1 MLSTNR
7 LTDVC
12 MQALPLPNDTPD
24 TGGLVRPSVMPQSD
38 IPLKVMDDELML
50 RQLFRQDARQ
60 GCTLL
65 FRRYY
70 TNLVNHAVRFV
81 YSKEV
86 AEDLVAE
93 VFTLFWQNQ
102 TFGQITT
109 SYRSYLYKA
118 VRHRAYNYL
127 RWELHK
133 FDFLDQ
139 ANEPSIPAS
148 LQPDQILHYSE
159 LHQKIESVI
168 QNLPPQ
174 CQRAFLLSRIEGRK
188 YTEIAQKMQIS
199 VSAVEKL
206 LIRALSKLRQDLK
219 VDWFMT
225 TALWLAFS
233 LCFSCVR

>member
-1 MLSTNR
+1 MQPVPLFNEQPN
-7 LTDVC
+7 TDNP
-12 MQALPLPNDTPD
+12 A
-24 TGGLVRPSVMPQSD
+24 RPSANHQPEPVT
-38 IPLKVMDDELML
+38 KVTDDELLL
-50 RQLFRQDARQ
+50 RQLFIQDARQ
-60 GCTLL
+60 GCALL

-93 VFTLFWQNQ
+93 VFTVFWQDR
-102 TFGQITT
+102 TFDQITT
-109 SYRSYLYKA
+109 SYRAYLYKA

-133 FDFLDQ
+133 SDSLDLADNQ
-139 ANEPSIPAS
+139 SMPAS
-148 LQPDQILHYSE
+148 LQPDQVLHYSE

-188 YTEIAQKMQIS
+188 YTEIAQDLQIS
-199 VSAVEKL
+199 TSGVEKL
-206 LIRALSKLRQDLK
+206 LIRALGKLRQELK
-219 VDWFMT
+219 ADWFIT
-225 TALWLAFS
+225 LVLWLATGAAYVVCEVTRTQ
-233 LCFSCVR
+233 LV